1 MEKNRM
7 SNYIKRE
14 DVENMLE
21 NADLIFDREYA
32 GYCTEDIS
40 IDEIPAADVVEV
52 KHGKWIKPHWHNSIH
67 CMNCSICGG
76 EAQHV
81 EFRGVAKY
89 YSRCPHCGAKMD
101 LEG

>member
-52 KHGKWIKPHWHNSIH
+52 KHGK
-67 CMNCSICGG
+67 
-76 EAQHV
+76 
-81 EFRGVAKY
+81 
-89 YSRCPHCGAKMD
+89 
-101 LEG
+101 

>member
-1 MEKNRM
+1 M
-7 SNYIKRE
+7 SKYV
-14 DVENMLE
+14 DVENINVSDYVTVWE
-21 NADLIFDREYA
+21 CNCSEYGKQEVMA
-32 GYCTEDIS
+32 
-40 IDEIPAADVVEV
+40 IDDVFYLPAADVAEV